1 MDGCSGKGVV
11 TIDGEKQD
19 VKAGDV
25 VTIKAGCKHMVE
37 AVTNL
42 DIIEVQ
48 LGQEISVDDK
58 QKCTM
63 EN

>member
-1 MDGCSGKGVV
+1 M
-11 TIDGEKQD
+11 
-19 VKAGDV
+19 KAGDV